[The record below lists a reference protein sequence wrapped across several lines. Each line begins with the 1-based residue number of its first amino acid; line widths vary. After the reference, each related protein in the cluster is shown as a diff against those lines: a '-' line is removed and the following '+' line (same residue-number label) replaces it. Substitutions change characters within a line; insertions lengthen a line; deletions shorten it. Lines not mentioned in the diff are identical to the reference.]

1 MTESLSLL
9 LPLMLIFLVAGMVKG
24 VTGMGL
30 PTVAMGLLVTLMSP
44 VAAAALLV
52 IPSLVTNVWQYL
64 AGPATASL
72 LRRLWPMAL
81 GILVGTLSSTAVL
94 VRVDPSWSAF
104 GLGCALL
111 AYASYA
117 LVSPV
122 VSLPARWE
130 VRLSP
135 LVGIVTGLITGATGV
150 FVMPAVPYLQALRLS
165 KDELVQALGLSFTV
179 STLALAGGLLLQG
192 AFRVDQLGLS
202 SLAVVPALL
211 GMWLGQAIRARLSAR
226 YFRLFFLWFLMV
238 LGFEL
243 ISRPFF

>member
-1 MTESLSLL
+1 MNESLSLL
-9 LPLMLIFLVAGMVKG
+9 LPLMLIFLVAGVVKG

-30 PTVAMGLLVTLMSP
+30 PTVAMGLLVTFMSP
-44 VAAAALLV
+44 AAAAALLV
-52 IPSLVTNVWQYL
+52 IPSLVSNLWQSL
-64 AGPATASL
+64 AGPATVSL

-81 GILVGTLSSTAVL
+81 GILLGTLSSTALL

-117 LVSPV
+117 LVSPA
-122 VSLPARWE
+122 VSVPARWE
-130 VRLSP
+130 RTLSP
-135 LVGIVTGLITGATGV
+135 LVGIVTGLITGGTGV

-192 AFRVDQLGLS
+192 AFRVDQLGVS
-202 SLAVVPALL
+202 SLAVIPALL
-211 GMWLGQAIRARLSAR
+211 GMWLGQSIRARLSPR
-226 YFRLFFLWFLMV
+226 HFRLCFLWFLLI
-238 LGFEL
+238 LGLEL